1 MSYNETSF
9 ANDPEKANSPG
20 ILYLVVLVNKHTHE
34 RECIKIGIAKGTC
47 WKDAV
52 KRARGFKGY
61 ELRIQKVV
69 SGTLLEM
76 YRLEQN
82 LHETWKEHKVIPK
95 QDFGGKT
102 ECFSLD
108 ILRNVLKQ
116 LRRYAPK

>member
-20 ILYLVVLVNKHTHE
+20 ILYVVVLVNRYTHE
-34 RECIKIGIAKGTC
+34 RECCKIGIAKGNS

-76 YRLEQN
+76 YRLEQE
-82 LHETWKEHKVIPK
+82 LHKEWEDYSVIPK

-108 ILRNVLKQ
+108 ILSNVLKQ
-116 LRRYAPK
+116 LRKYSPK